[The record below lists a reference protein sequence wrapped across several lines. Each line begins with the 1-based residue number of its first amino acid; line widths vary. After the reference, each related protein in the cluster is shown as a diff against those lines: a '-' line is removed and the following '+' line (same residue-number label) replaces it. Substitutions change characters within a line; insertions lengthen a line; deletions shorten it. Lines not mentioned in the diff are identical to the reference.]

1 MADIRELSIVLQ
13 RQWRRQRH
21 RGRQK
26 SNWFGL
32 AKQPLCRCITL
43 FSTFLCCLCTTTT
56 WKCLISRFMEDAVN
70 EWPQSFL
77 SLSKLE
83 GGPQGINFREI
94 RLHVTF
100 SADWKKRDKV
110 RKNANWF
117 LKWLSRLPSPSSML
131 NWAPNVRNSTLI
143 QEALVFTVNLS
154 LFCYIASLR
163 NLLFKLI

>member
-1 MADIRELSIVLQ
+1 MAFAFICDKLCTLINVDLWKMADIRELSIVLR

-32 AKQPLCRCITL
+32 AKQPLCTCITL
-43 FSTFLCCLCTTTT
+43 FSTFLCCICTTTT

-70 EWPQSFL
+70 EWRQSFL

-94 RLHVTF
+94 RWHLTF
-100 SADWKKRDKV
+100 SADWNKRDEV

-117 LKWLSRLPSPSSML
+117 LKWLSRC
-131 NWAPNVRNSTLI
+131 RHR
-143 QEALVFTVNLS
+143 
-154 LFCYIASLR
+154 LR
-163 NLLFKLI
+163 C

>member
-1 MADIRELSIVLQ
+1 MADIRELSIVLR

-56 WKCLISRFMEDAVN
+56 WKYLISRFMEDAVN
-70 EWPQSFL
+70 EWRQSFL

-94 RLHVTF
+94 RWHLTF
-100 SADWKKRDKV
+100 SADWNKRDKV

-117 LKWLSRLPSPSSML
+117 FKVTFSLSSPSSML
-131 NWAPNVRNSTLI
+131 NWAPKVRNSTLI
-143 QEALVFTVNLS
+143 QEALLFTVNLS
-154 LFCYIASLR
+154 LFCYIAFLR
-163 NLLFKLI
+163 NLHSKLI